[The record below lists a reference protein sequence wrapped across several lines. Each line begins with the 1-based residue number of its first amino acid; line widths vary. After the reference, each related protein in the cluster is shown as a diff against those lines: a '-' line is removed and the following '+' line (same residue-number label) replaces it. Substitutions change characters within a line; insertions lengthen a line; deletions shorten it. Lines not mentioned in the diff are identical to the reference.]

1 MNLIR
6 GRVRRIILHLE
17 CVAIIIA
24 VISSVTH
31 QFPGF
36 SLRVCSSSSQSHEME
51 KILVQWSDGR
61 WKGTTSFVKKS
72 AVKKGTIAVGD
83 KVGVIWGKSKKT
95 YNAQVLDICSGI
107 RSPDIPRQ
115 DANDEEPFT
124 FELASPAPERAL
136 DLPSPPQPML
146 QARLE
151 DESVF
156 SLMEKMDKLVDAV
169 SRVEARLLQRLDTLE
184 EAVKKIS
191 ERCVPHPQYL
201 PMPSIPPAPLP
212 MPPEISTSLP
222 LSISYGQENFNSPTP
237 VLQDASSRANII
249 SPSVGEYTISSEEL
263 NLAMQGCRSR
273 KKPGCS
279 VSRKSVH
286 NAGKNQQQLSRKTR
300 KDGIGARET
309 QSNIYNVY
317 APVPTSTAGDTA
329 DGRQRNEECRGRD
342 LSEDEDTH

>member
-1 MNLIR
+1 M
-6 GRVRRIILHLE
+6 
-17 CVAIIIA
+17 
-24 VISSVTH
+24 TH

-36 SLRVCSSSSQSHEME
+36 SLRVCSSSSQSQEME

-72 AVKKGTIAVGD
+72 AVKKGTIAVGE
-83 KVGVIWGKSKKT
+83 KVGVTWGKSKKT

-115 DANDEEPFT
+115 DANDEVPFT

-136 DLPSPPQPML
+136 DLPSPPQPTL

-151 DESVF
+151 DESLF
-156 SLMEKMDKLVDAV
+156 SLMEKMDKLADAV

-191 ERCVPHPQYL
+191 ESCVPHPQYL

-212 MPPEISTSLP
+212 MPPEISTPLP

-273 KKPGCS
+273 RNLAAQLAGRVFTMRERIGSNCRGKQGKTALEQGKLKAIFTCMHQFPLQ
-279 VSRKSVH
+279 RLETQQMADKEMR
-286 NAGKNQQQLSRKTR
+286 NAVDEICRKT
-300 KDGIGARET
+300 KT
-309 QSNIYNVY
+309 
-317 APVPTSTAGDTA
+317 PTDQENSVVI
-329 DGRQRNEECRGRD
+329 
-342 LSEDEDTH
+342 